1 MGERERSV
9 LGSWGRCIV
18 ALVSFPRMRRRP
30 GDGRGWWWAQRA
42 LPAAWAVLALAAV
55 ALRRTATS
63 ELASISPASARW
75 AQGAVADEAFL
86 DSQQKSSRGELTG
99 EGDPADRRE
108 AVHRQ
113 HEFRRSFTHGD
124 TESSL
129 VRTIP
134 GKSGARRPLI
144 APVRWPTYRRGPDDG
159 GSFVNMHVVQG
170 ASSSSLSNDYEQKT
184 GWKGEFFDMT
194 KCKHS
199 LSYLVCHMD
208 DDKEVIDL
216 LTTLSLSCARKHPPT
231 RASLNKQGRWKKG
244 QVKDIKKLPTFA
256 EMEGKS
262 PSKTEESQE
271 VDFNDGSFAKL
282 GFNDKFFARWTGV
295 LRIKRAGVL
304 RPRAVRVPPCSPGDV
319 PLIYQMS
326 RHSLQ
331 ELTRSGRVATTAP
344 TCSLA
349 TIRLWT
355 MMGCTAYSA
364 VRAP

>member
-9 LGSWGRCIV
+9 LGWWGRCIV
-18 ALVSFPRMRRRP
+18 ALVSCPRMRRRP

-42 LPAAWAVLALAAV
+42 LPAALAVLALAAV
-55 ALRRTATS
+55 VLQRTTSS

-86 DSQQKSSRGELTG
+86 DSQQKSSRGGLTY
-99 EGDPADRRE
+99 RRE
-108 AVHRQ
+108 AAHRQ

-129 VRTIP
+129 VRTVP

-144 APVRWPTYRRGPDDG
+144 APVLWRGPDDG
-159 GSFVNMHVVQG
+159 GSFVKKHVVQG
-170 ASSSSLSNDYEQKT
+170 ASSSSLSKYEQKT

-282 GFNDKFFARWTGV
+282 GFEDKFFARWTGV
-295 LRIKRAGVL
+295 LRIKRPGVL
-304 RPRAVRVPPCSPGDV
+304 RPRAVCA
-319 PLIYQMS
+319 S
-326 RHSLQ
+326 RPAHLGTF
-331 ELTRSGRVATTAP
+331 L
-344 TCSLA
+344 
-349 TIRLWT
+349 
-355 MMGCTAYSA
+355 
-364 VRAP
+364 

>member
-9 LGSWGRCIV
+9 LGSWCRCIV

-86 DSQQKSSRGELTG
+86 DSQQKSSRGELTV
-99 EGDPADRRE
+99 EGDRADRRE
-108 AVHRQ
+108 AVLR
-113 HEFRRSFTHGD
+113 G
-124 TESSL
+124 
-129 VRTIP
+129 V
-134 GKSGARRPLI
+134 RRPLI

-159 GSFVNMHVVQG
+159 GSFVKLHVVQG
-170 ASSSSLSNDYEQKT
+170 ASSSSLSKYEQKT

-304 RPRAVRVPPCSPGDV
+304 RPRAVCVPPCSPGDV

-355 MMGCTAYSA
+355 TMGCTTYSA

>member
-144 APVRWPTYRRGPDDG
+144 
-159 GSFVNMHVVQG
+159 